1 MTTRQDLGHMLVI
14 FLLGTGLGLL
24 ASPGADAQNF
34 PPASEPPKSAITGP
48 VPGNPLSDSQRAST
62 DFNRDA
68 SELPSHS
75 AANTLRGLLVF
86 GSDGQRVGKVADV
99 KTGSDGAVAE
109 IHIRTEGFLGFWTRI
124 VSIPAGKFAK
134 SGQNV

>member
-1 MTTRQDLGHMLVI
+1 MTTRQDLGHMLII

-24 ASPGADAQNF
+24 ASPGADAQNSA
-34 PPASEPPKSAITGP
+34 PASEPPKSASTGP

-68 SELPSHS
+68 SEPPPSDA

-109 IHIRTEGFLGFWTRI
+109 IRIRTDGFLGFWT
-124 VSIPAGKFAK
+124 
-134 SGQNV
+134 